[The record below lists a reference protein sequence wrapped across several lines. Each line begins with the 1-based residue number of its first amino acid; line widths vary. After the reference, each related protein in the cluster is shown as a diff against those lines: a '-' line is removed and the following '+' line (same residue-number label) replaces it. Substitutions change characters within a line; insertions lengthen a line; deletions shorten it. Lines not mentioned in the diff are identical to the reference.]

1 MYLLPIKTCSQNHL
15 FLYLQ
20 NETFN
25 NGILFNGVLIAELLK
40 NYFASCLFKKFGF
53 LIPHRAHF
61 GCIINL
67 PFFVLEIFESKFSE
81 FFFTLY
87 MLN

>member
-1 MYLLPIKTCSQNHL
+1 MYLLPIKTCSQDHS

-25 NGILFNGVLIAELLK
+25 NGTLFNGVLIAELLK
-40 NYFASCLFKKFGF
+40 NLFASCLFKNFDF
-53 LIPHRAHF
+53 LIPHTAHF

-67 PFFVLEIFESKFSE
+67 PFFVLD
-81 FFFTLY
+81 L
-87 MLN
+87 